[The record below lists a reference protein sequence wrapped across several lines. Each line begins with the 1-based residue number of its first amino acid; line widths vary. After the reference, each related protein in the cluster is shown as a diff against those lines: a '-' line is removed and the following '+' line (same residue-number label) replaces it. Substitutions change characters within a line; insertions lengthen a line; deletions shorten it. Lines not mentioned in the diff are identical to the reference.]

1 MAELIPYG
9 LAESLIKRLASAAFR
24 EFGGIYGVMNELERL
39 KNTVES
45 IRNVLLD
52 AEDKQ
57 EQNHAVKNWIRRLKD
72 VLNFAD
78 NLLDEFVIEDLR
90 HKSDV
95 RQKKKVTK
103 VFYSLSPNRIAFR
116 YKMAHEIEKI
126 RKIFNDVVDEMSKLN
141 LSQNVMVV
149 MQTDIIGRENNKKE
163 IISLLRQHHRD
174 HNVSLIAIVGIGG
187 LGKTAL
193 AQLVYNDKEVENIF
207 EKKIWVCVSKNFD
220 VKTILKKILE
230 SLLNGKVDENLSL
243 DNLQNNLRQNLS
255 ERKYLLVLDDIWNE
269 SHQKWIELRTYLMC
283 GAKDSKILVTTRS
296 KTVAQTMGV
305 CDPYVLNGLTPE
317 ESWSLLKNIITYGNE
332 AQAVNETL
340 ESIGMEIAEKC
351 SGVPLAIRTLGGLLQ
366 GKSKQSE
373 WNNVLQGDFWRL
385 CQDENS
391 IVPVLKLSYQN
402 LSPQQRQCFAY
413 CSIYPKD
420 WEIEKDELIQL
431 CIAQGYLDC
440 SPEVELNEDIGN
452 QFVKIF
458 LTKSFFQDAK
468 MDEDGDI
475 YSFKM
480 HDLIHDL
487 AMQVAGI
494 DCCSLDGDANKLV
507 GRPMHV
513 SFQRNAI
520 GLLDSLDAIKLRTL
534 VLLSSSPG
542 WTGLNGEESSVISN
556 FKYLC
561 VLKLSDSSLS
571 KLSGSIGKLKHL
583 RCLNL
588 YDCKVSIDFFKSI
601 SKLVCLQTLKLRV
614 REITP
619 WEFNVWRYD
628 GIIYSNWLSSLTNIV
643 EISLTCCEGLE
654 FLPPLER
661 LPFLKSLYISFL
673 RVLKYIHY
681 EEPILSEIF
690 FPSLESLRLEDC
702 SYLMGW
708 CRTGDGIDS
717 SQSHHRSFPPFP
729 LLSQLSI
736 EGCQRL
742 TCMPTFPNSLSFP
755 PLSMLKSLCIG
766 GHKLAVYNISENWMQ
781 NLPSLQH
788 LQIELFSSQQVH
800 EIAIWFNNNFNCLP
814 SLQKITLQYCD
825 DLKALPDWMCS
836 ISSLQHVTIR
846 YSPHLASVPEGM
858 PRLAKLKTLEIIGCP
873 LLVKECEAQTN
884 ATWPK
889 VAHIPNIIL
898 RDVI

>member
-317 ESWSLLKNIITYGNE
+317 ES
-332 AQAVNETL
+332 
-340 ESIGMEIAEKC
+340 
-351 SGVPLAIRTLGGLLQ
+351 
-366 GKSKQSE
+366 
-373 WNNVLQGDFWRL
+373 
-385 CQDENS
+385 
-391 IVPVLKLSYQN
+391 
-402 LSPQQRQCFAY
+402 
-413 CSIYPKD
+413 
-420 WEIEKDELIQL
+420 
-431 CIAQGYLDC
+431 
-440 SPEVELNEDIGN
+440 
-452 QFVKIF
+452 
-458 LTKSFFQDAK
+458 
-468 MDEDGDI
+468 
-475 YSFKM
+475 
-480 HDLIHDL
+480 
-487 AMQVAGI
+487 
-494 DCCSLDGDANKLV
+494 
-507 GRPMHV
+507 
-513 SFQRNAI
+513 
-520 GLLDSLDAIKLRTL
+520 
-534 VLLSSSPG
+534 
-542 WTGLNGEESSVISN
+542 
-556 FKYLC
+556 
-561 VLKLSDSSLS
+561 
-571 KLSGSIGKLKHL
+571 
-583 RCLNL
+583 
-588 YDCKVSIDFFKSI
+588 
-601 SKLVCLQTLKLRV
+601 
-614 REITP
+614 
-619 WEFNVWRYD
+619 
-628 GIIYSNWLSSLTNIV
+628 
-643 EISLTCCEGLE
+643 
-654 FLPPLER
+654 
-661 LPFLKSLYISFL
+661 
-673 RVLKYIHY
+673 
-681 EEPILSEIF
+681 
-690 FPSLESLRLEDC
+690 
-702 SYLMGW
+702 
-708 CRTGDGIDS
+708 
-717 SQSHHRSFPPFP
+717 
-729 LLSQLSI
+729 
-736 EGCQRL
+736 
-742 TCMPTFPNSLSFP
+742 
-755 PLSMLKSLCIG
+755 
-766 GHKLAVYNISENWMQ
+766 
-781 NLPSLQH
+781 
-788 LQIELFSSQQVH
+788 
-800 EIAIWFNNNFNCLP
+800 
-814 SLQKITLQYCD
+814 
-825 DLKALPDWMCS
+825 
-836 ISSLQHVTIR
+836 
-846 YSPHLASVPEGM
+846 
-858 PRLAKLKTLEIIGCP
+858 
-873 LLVKECEAQTN
+873 
-884 ATWPK
+884 
-889 VAHIPNIIL
+889 
-898 RDVI
+898 